1 MYLQYTIDDGGIF
14 DCEVQSGKRREMLAT
29 SFSFDPV
36 AKFRGKKARNF
47 HVAFFFENSKSQ
59 LLRFFFYVL
68 FQKHIILY
76 VNLSYRVAIEEK
88 FDLYFASTLPSA
100 RFL

>member
-1 MYLQYTIDDGGIF
+1 MYLQYTIDDGGVF

-47 HVAFFFENSKSQ
+47 HVAFSLKTPKVNYCIFLCVISKAYHFVRKS
-59 LLRFFFYVL
+59 
-68 FQKHIILY
+68 
-76 VNLSYRVAIEEK
+76 
-88 FDLYFASTLPSA
+88 
-100 RFL
+100 FL